1 MATDAAS
8 PGRLSRWRKFSVESD
23 RVGFGDGDTPG
34 PIVQRIR
41 DQAAAESPD
50 FKRSMLMLVGVLM
63 VSQIAVVLLKNT
75 SKTTRS
81 VVSGPLSLAAG
92 IAGVGIALLFLGRY
106 VRILPRR
113 YRVIASI
120 SAVLLGFIMLTGSAV
135 RLTGSGLGCPD
146 WPTCKQ
152 GKVVPA
158 SGTHAQIEF
167 GNRIVTG
174 LCVLAAAIGVLT
186 ALVRVPYRRDLVRL
200 GLLTSFL
207 IFANAIL
214 GGLTVIYGLKPQFVM
229 SHFLLAIGT
238 LASGLLVFHRAG
250 EPGGSR
256 DLLGRDRVVTIDQLS
271 AQLVQALTAASLT
284 VMLLGTITTGS
295 GPHGGDPEVDRF
307 SYSMRD
313 IVRIHSGAVWVMLAL
328 TVAVAVR
335 AAKTPGDAASE
346 VRRRVSALLAVS
358 LLQGAVGYI
367 QYFNRFPAGLVQ
379 VHVLG
384 AILVWVSV
392 LWIRAVTWLPA
403 TEPVI
408 IVSPETA
415 RARGSVSRSG

>member
-1 MATDAAS
+1 MAKDVAPT
-8 PGRLSRWRKFSVESD
+8 GRLSRWRIAAVDSD
-23 RVGFGDGDTPG
+23 RVGPGAGDTPG

-41 DQAAAESPD
+41 DQAAVGSPD
-50 FKRSMLMLVGVLM
+50 FKRIMLMLVGVLA

-75 SKTTRS
+75 SKSTRS

-106 VRILPRR
+106 VRIVPHR
-113 YRVIASI
+113 YRMIASV

-238 LASGLLVFHRAG
+238 LASGVLVFHRAG

-256 DLLGRDRVVTIDQLS
+256 DLWGRDRVAAVDPLS
-271 AQLVQALTAASLT
+271 ARLVQALTAASLT

-328 TVAVAVR
+328 TVVLAVR
-335 AAKTPGDAASE
+335 AARTPGHAASE

-379 VHVLG
+379 AHVLG
-384 AILVWVSV
+384 AIVGWVSV

-403 TEPVI
+403 TEPVTAVNLEAARVRGP
-408 IVSPETA
+408 VSQ
-415 RARGSVSRSG
+415 SG